1 MEGFDEGSAPHK
13 ERPGRVFERRSSTV
27 KHAEAEER
35 AELAR
40 AALRRGRWAGAKAAS
55 KGAGL
60 TSDAAP
66 SEARFE
72 LSFEQ
77 TKAAAAAA
85 ASAAAAAAAAPST
98 ARSVEPPP
106 EVLADEEAKR
116 NRKAKAGSSG
126 EGVDQAVRV

>member
-40 AALRRGRWAGAKAAS
+40 AASRRGRWAGAKAAS

-77 TKAAAAAA
+77 TKAA
-85 ASAAAAAAAAPST
+85 AAAAAAAAPST